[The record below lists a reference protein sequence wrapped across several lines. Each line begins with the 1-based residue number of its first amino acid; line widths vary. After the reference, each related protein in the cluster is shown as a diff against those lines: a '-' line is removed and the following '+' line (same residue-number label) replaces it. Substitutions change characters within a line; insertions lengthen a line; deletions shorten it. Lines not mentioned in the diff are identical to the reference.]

1 MSETLSGA
9 VTALRQASE
18 MLGNASER
26 LAMLDPGAAA
36 FGAGGPGRLG
46 DLGRELYG
54 QWHRALDVRVREAAA
69 HGARLAEI
77 SDAVAR
83 ASAAYSDVD
92 DSARRQQPEEM

>member
-18 MLGNASER
+18 MLGNASVR
-26 LAMLDPGAAA
+26 LAALDPSAAA

-46 DLGRELYG
+46 DVGRDLYF
-54 QWHRALDVRVREAAA
+54 QWQRALDARVREAAA
-69 HGARLAEI
+69 HGARLTEI

-83 ASAAYSDVD
+83 ASAAYSDMD
-92 DSARRQQPEEM
+92 DSARRQQSEET